1 MKMIIGLLAVIFCI
15 GSAQAQS
22 IPANIQAASC
32 ADASNI
38 ADCQMWIEGF
48 ADTVGMLA
56 ASENNTLCPGT
67 NVADLYAEFE
77 QKAAMSSE
85 DTRVFLIAMIGRTH
99 ICKAPMN
106 AQLSL
111 LTAGNLMGVA
121 DSGDIGF
128 EMASQYQKGFL
139 DLIVFLQGRSPQ
151 IHVFCGNNALL
162 GTQLQFAHN
171 QVTADYKLRQE
182 PAAALLFNALRK
194 QMPCE

>member
-1 MKMIIGLLAVIFCI
+1 MKMIIGLLAAIFCI

-48 ADTVGMLA
+48 ADTVGIIKI
-56 ASENNTLCPGT
+56 NDNQTLCPGT

-77 QKAAMSSE
+77 QKASASSE
-85 DTRVFLIAMIGRTH
+85 DTRVFLLKMIKAH
-99 ICKAPMN
+99 LCKTSEKSYGGMM
-106 AQLSL
+106 
-111 LTAGNLMGVA
+111 TAGNLMNVA
-121 DSGDIGF
+121 DMGDIGF
-128 EMASQYQKGFL
+128 ELASQYQKGFL
-139 DLIVFLQGRSPQ
+139 DLIVFLQERFPQ

-171 QVTADYKLRQE
+171 QVTADYNLRQE
-182 PAAALLFNALRK
+182 SAASLLYSSLQEA
-194 QMPCE
+194 MPCK